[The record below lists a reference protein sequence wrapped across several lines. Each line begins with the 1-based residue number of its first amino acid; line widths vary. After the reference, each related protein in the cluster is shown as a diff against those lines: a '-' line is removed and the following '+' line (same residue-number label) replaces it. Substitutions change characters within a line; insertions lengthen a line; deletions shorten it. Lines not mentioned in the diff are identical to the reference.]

1 MPVKTAGPGTIERLR
16 RSNDTRTIA
25 DIELHFNK
33 EKSFV
38 GNVLANANAGGGAWM
53 ENL

>member
-1 MPVKTAGPGTIERLR
+1 MPVKTAGPGTIERPRR
-16 RSNDTRTIA
+16 RSDTRAIP

-38 GNVLANANAGGGAWM
+38 NNVLANAGGGARM
-53 ENL
+53 KNL